1 MKHRL
6 EQFIRVFTFPLKELD
21 TEGRLYRVFFED
33 FPDPTLDRAFSVRSK
48 GPVLGDFDT
57 ARVNLEMAT
66 DTTNRE
72 IDFCSKAV
80 MTLQYSVMQMPHHH
94 REVLELVKEAE
105 TLAKFDEGLDRLA
118 AATEEELDQ
127 DHKKKMLKKKLFA
140 VTPLKEYIML
150 RFITAGIPSSI
161 Q

>member
-1 MKHRL
+1 VKHRL

-33 FPDPTLDRAFSVRSK
+33 FPDPTPDRTFSVRSK

-57 ARVNLEMAT
+57 ARVNLEKAVGSI
-66 DTTNRE
+66 DKE

-94 REVLELVKEAE
+94 REVLELAEEAE

-118 AATEEELDQ
+118 ATEEELDQ
-127 DHKKKMLKKKLFA
+127 YHKKKILQKNLFA
-140 VTPLKEYIML
+140 VTPLKEYVLLRLMTNGML
-150 RFITAGIPSSI
+150 PSI
-161 Q
+161 R